1 MKRIISL
8 LLVLVAVFMMAAC
21 GSEEP
26 NPTNPN
32 PTQPTTSPVSGEE
45 TQPATE
51 ETIPAGEAYTFTY
64 GATKIA
70 VHADAAPIVAELGE
84 AMSFT
89 QEESCAFEGIH
100 KTYYYGSFYLQTY
113 PDGSVDRVYRVWLVD
128 DSVATEE
135 NIYIGAPQ
143 AAVENAYGAQW
154 YNGKNAYI
162 VKSGDC
168 VLTIILDNG
177 VVSSIQYMIVTE

>member
-1 MKRIISL
+1 MKRTISL
-8 LLVLVAVFMMAAC
+8 LLILAVVFLMAAC
-21 GSEEP
+21 GSEVP
-26 NPTNPN
+26 NPTNPEQ
-32 PTQPTTSPVSGEE
+32 TQPATSPVSGGE

-51 ETIPAGEAYTFTY
+51 ETVPLGEGYTFTY
-64 GATKIA
+64 GNAKIA
-70 VHADAAPIVAELGE
+70 VHADAAPIVAALGE

-113 PDGSVDRVYRVWLVD
+113 PDGNVDRVYRVWLVD

-162 VKSGDC
+162 VKSGGC
-168 VLTIILDNG
+168 VLTIILDGG
-177 VVSSIQYMIVTE
+177 VVSSIQYMIATE